1 MLYLDVNINAID
13 ENSRTP
19 LFLAAWNG
27 NAEIVKE
34 LMNTADIDLNKSDNG
49 GWTPLQAASHRYA
62 VLEILIGRSQSFT
75 TKSSLYWT

>member
-1 MLYLDVNINAID
+1 MPYLDINVNAID
-13 ENSRTP
+13 ENGRTP

-27 NAEIVKE
+27 NAEIAKE
-34 LMNTADIDLNKSDNG
+34 LMHTADVDLNKSDYE